1 MGFEAS
7 RRDPALGDVLK
18 AALGFG
24 GLAMCLTLEFLGMRA
39 VMDVGGSCA
48 DGGPYVSAQSCPD
61 AAVAAVPLGIFGLLL
76 FGAIAMVYGSRL
88 GGIWGAVPFLGW
100 TALFGSLG
108 WNFLDYGLFN
118 PPPEFGVEWG
128 WIFCGVTFEV
138 MAFGPLLL
146 AIPGIRAARRSRGGP
161 AVMVRPVPMRGP
173 GMAQATRVATPS
185 SSGVSTVATRATAAA
200 ERAALQDIATV
211 MGVAVSAAVA
221 ETAASTPV
229 DPLARAAASLDAG
242 IGEGADAGVD
252 FQEGT
257 QALLD
262 RLERLGDMR
271 DRGLLT
277 HAEFEAAKAAVITEL
292 EARS

>member
-61 AAVAAVPLGIFGLLL
+61 AAAAVPLGIFGLLL

-100 TALFGSLG
+100 TGLFGSLG

-128 WIFCGVTFEV
+128 WIFCGVTFEA

-161 AVMVRPVPMRGP
+161 AVMVRPMPMRGA
-173 GMAQATRVATPS
+173 GMAQATRVAMPS
-185 SSGVSTVATRATAAA
+185 SPAVSTVATPAANA
-200 ERAALQDIATV
+200 PERAALQDIATV

-221 ETAASTPV
+221 EAAASTPV
-229 DPLARAAASLDAG
+229 DPLARAAASLDDEVGAAAG
-242 IGEGADAGVD
+242 AGVD

-277 HAEFEAAKAAVITEL
+277 PAEFEAAKAAIITEL